1 MFRTVFAVAAFAV
14 VTTTVLAQA
23 DLVAARKA
31 VMGEQFGKHF
41 YRALPDMLKGTTPYS
56 QAAVDTAFAEFAE
69 GAKKLPALYA
79 ESTRNIPP
87 AGRFWV
93 SQKIWSNRADF
104 DAKLA
109 NFVKAVGDGHARSKS
124 LDGLKEGFAMVD
136 RACDSCHEN
145 YRIRN

>member
-1 MFRTVFAVAAFAV
+1 MFRTAFAAAAFAV
-14 VTTTVLAQA
+14 VTTAVLAQT

-56 QAAVDTAFAEFAE
+56 QAAVDAAFAQFAD
-69 GAKKLPALYA
+69 GAKKLPALYTA
-79 ESTRNIPP
+79 STKDIPP
-87 AGRFWV
+87 TGRYWV
-93 SQKIWSNRADF
+93 SQKIWSDRADF

-136 RACDSCHEN
+136 RACDSCHKS
-145 YRIRN
+145 YRVRN